1 VADTRDVDLQELQL
15 ACGSSQGRAG
25 EDKTMSL
32 VTLHENVEW
41 RISCDGVVLRRGQS
55 RNLVTQVGD
64 RLYAERGAAI
74 ASPPATP
81 TGMKL
86 GTGSTAVSKSGA
98 GAALTT
104 YLADSHLAFD
114 STYPQSSLSGSARR
128 ITYIC
133 TFGPGKAT
141 SASPITEAVIVNAAL
156 TDATSAEA
164 ATIARTLLTG
174 IGSKGAGET
183 LTVTWTHDLM
193 GA

>member
-1 VADTRDVDLQELQL
+1 
-15 ACGSSQGRAG
+15 
-25 EDKTMSL
+25 
-32 VTLHENVEW
+32 
-41 RISCDGVVLRRGQS
+41 VLRRGHS

-64 RLYAERGAAI
+64 QLYAERGAAI

-86 GTGSTAVSKSGA
+86 GTGSTSASKSGA

-104 YLADSHLAFD
+104 YLANSHLAFD
-114 STYPQSSLSGSARR
+114 STYPSSALSGSARR
-128 ITYIC
+128 ITYVC
-133 TFGPGKAT
+133 TFAPGKAT
-141 SASPITEAVIVNAAL
+141 SGVPITEAVIVNEAL
-156 TDATSAEA
+156 TDATSVEA
-164 ATIARTLLTG
+164 KTISRALLIG